1 MSPREGLWGQAC
13 PFWPGPHLLEIV
25 QKSPHRA
32 PAFHVC
38 LGVWGVCVCVRV
50 SLCSFSCVLRGF
62 VCPSACPECVRGV
75 HVCDSGGGT
84 PGRLCRPCMRVCAA
98 GVRARCVRAWVWR
111 ALPQRGCSGRA
122 SPPGATPGAAGGE
135 ERAAGG
141 PAAHVGPA
149 PPPAAHPRPPPPG
162 GSRDKWRRGR
172 RALSPER
179 RRAALGPG
187 CRRGLGARGPVT
199 ARVPAPSR
207 PCPPG
212 AAAPRP
218 AVPAAPRSAWAPAPL
233 CACARARACLRV
245 PGACAPLPGGGPEP
259 TCRRRQLRVRVS
271 VPRRQPCRPGCA
283 PGAGGR
289 GQAAKFFG
297 GAWLT
302 FLGDPRSCVSGGGD
316 LVARSWCPGCL
327 PGALLPAAGVC
338 LGRVMGGRCWVAP
351 PAHGG
356 QPWAPRS

>member
-1 MSPREGLWGQAC
+1 MSLLHACLCRGCAREVCARVGVAC
-13 PFWPGPHLLEIV
+13 PPAARFVRGAPVP
-25 QKSPHRA
+25 RA
-32 PAFHVC
+32 PP
-38 LGVWGVCVCVRV
+38 
-50 SLCSFSCVLRGF
+50 RG
-62 VCPSACPECVRGV
+62 RGRR
-75 HVCDSGGGT
+75 GGAHGG
-84 PGRLCRPCMRVCAA
+84 PA
-98 GVRARCVRAWVWR
+98 G
-111 ALPQRGCSGRA
+111 Q
-122 SPPGATPGAAGGE
+122 
-135 ERAAGG
+135 

-179 RRAALGPG
+179 RRAALGPDR
-187 CRRGLGARGPVT
+187 RRGLGARGPVT
-199 ARVPAPSR
+199 ACVPAPSR

-218 AVPAAPRSAWAPAPL
+218 AVPASPRSAWAPAPL

-271 VPRRQPCRPGCA
+271 VPRGQPCRRGCA

-316 LVARSWCPGCL
+316 LGARSWCPGSRGSGSRP
-327 PGALLPAAGVC
+327 PGNPSPSRRGLFRKSDGGLALGGSARRRRGGGGGSSGLRAPKARRDLGQGAGWEA
-338 LGRVMGGRCWVAP
+338 GGAWGAP
-351 PAHGG
+351 PA
-356 QPWAPRS
+356 